1 VVTIF
6 KRIQNRKKQTTAA
19 NKPNR

>member
-6 KRIQNRKKQTTAA
+6 KRIQNRNKQTTAA